1 MRYDILNVSAPAHR
15 VEHLLKAALGAT
27 DEPNKFGSK
36 SHLKTPDGGRIRVSA
51 SFTDGSKSTVSLHS
65 DFDNAE
71 HNAWAVKVFNTTCAA
86 TDADV
91 DLFDEADSVVKSR
104 HRNAA

>member
-15 VEHLLKAALGAT
+15 VEDLLTAALGAT
-27 DEPNKFGSK
+27 DEPNRFGPK
-36 SHLKTPDGGRIRVSA
+36 THLKTPNGGRLRVSPSVNATSEA
-51 SFTDGSKSTVSLHS
+51 SVSLYS
-65 DFDNAE
+65 DFDDAE
-71 HNAWAVKVFNTTCAA
+71 HNAWAVKVFNATCSA

-91 DLFDEADSVVKSR
+91 DLFDEDDSVVKSR